1 MNITNF
7 PVGLAAFALPDLLS
21 LFLRTPEH
29 LSPSLDVLF
38 TRINSSLTSR
48 VWSWTF
54 KAGRAQRTFT
64 SVEDTLSGDGFFGS
78 QSSFKRNRV
87 TFDLGQGL
95 CFIEVVTLRLGMGV
109 LVCDREEPSDLFE
122 IPPATV
128 VQLLKALDAL
138 LELVYWGEEI
148 SREDPDFS
156 FLSVVTKFLAE
167 EDLVFP
173 PSSGK

>member
-1 MNITNF
+1 MNIINF

-21 LFLRTPEH
+21 LFVRTPEH

-38 TRINSSLTSR
+38 TRINSSLTSS

-54 KAGRAQRTFT
+54 KAGGAQRTFT

-95 CFIEVVTLRLGMGV
+95 CFIEVVTQRFGMGV

-128 VQLLKALDAL
+128 VQLLKALHEL
-138 LELVYWGEEI
+138 LEFVYWGEKI
-148 SREDPDFS
+148 SREDPD
-156 FLSVVTKFLAE
+156 LSVLSGLTEVLAE

-173 PSSGK
+173 PTIEK